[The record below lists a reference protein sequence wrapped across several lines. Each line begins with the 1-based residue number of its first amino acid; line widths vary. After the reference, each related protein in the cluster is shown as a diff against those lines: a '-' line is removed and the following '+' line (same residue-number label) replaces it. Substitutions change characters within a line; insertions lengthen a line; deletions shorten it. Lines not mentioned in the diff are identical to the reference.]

1 MNVPLRFVRVAS
13 AGYRHL
19 HLQHVLRH
27 QLEANEFNDLQ
38 RLRFIIVAR
47 SFNVKYLSH
56 QFEGE
61 GRRCWRAIWTTR
73 NY

>member
-1 MNVPLRFVRVAS
+1 MSVPLRFVRVA
-13 AGYRHL
+13 GDGHYDL

-27 QLEANEFNDLQ
+27 QLEANEFSGLQ
-38 RLRFIIVAR
+38 RLRFIIVAW
-47 SFNVKYLSH
+47 SFKVKYLSH

-61 GRRCWRAIWTTR
+61 GRRCWRAISTIK